1 MAVPYD
7 AGRCTVNAIFHRRWS
22 GGVFPCFASV
32 TGLWKESLARLQ
44 GEWQAR
50 LPWAHGGLY
59 STASAMSAADGVCDV
74 DGASA

>member
-7 AGRCTVNAIFHRRWS
+7 AGRCTVNAIFHRRKSWE
-22 GGVFPCFASV
+22 VFPGFPSER
-32 TGLWKESLARLQ
+32 GLWQESLARLR

-50 LPWAHGGLY
+50 LPWVHGGLY
-59 STASAMSAADGVCDV
+59 SKASAMSAADGVCDV